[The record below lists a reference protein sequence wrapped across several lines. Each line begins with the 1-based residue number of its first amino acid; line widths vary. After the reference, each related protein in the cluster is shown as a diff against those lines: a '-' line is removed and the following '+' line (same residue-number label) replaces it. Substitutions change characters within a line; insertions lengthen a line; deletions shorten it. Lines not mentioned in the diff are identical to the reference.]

1 MHNSHRSLQDID
13 QCLRQLLPET
23 GRKHLLRFLPLA
35 ILGVV
40 LSASC
45 HLSRIAAALA
55 FAGKPR
61 TVLQRLR
68 RWIMRS
74 SFTVTELLPELARGF
89 VAYCAAD
96 PLPLLVDRTE
106 CKHANLLVAAVPL
119 RGRAIPVAAMIL
131 PGPKATNATE
141 LKQLLEAAAPALPPG
156 ATIVVVGD
164 REFGNI
170 PAIQAI
176 HSRGWHFCLRF
187 KNDTWFYDGC
197 GAQWQARD
205 AFTPRRRRLLWSDV
219 HITLQRYGPVQC
231 ALAWQEGEDTPWV
244 LVSDLPAEGLRR
256 IYRQRMRIDEMF
268 SDLKERGFDLEAT
281 RLRDPDRILRLAVL
295 LCLAYLWL
303 LIVAWHAVR
312 RGLRR
317 HVDPAL
323 RRALSYLQIGLRLL
337 HHQPPRLVHSLLQ
350 AASRTLRQ
358 SEG

>member
-1 MHNSHRSLQDID
+1 MHNSHRSLQEID

-23 GRKHLLRFLPLA
+23 GKKHLLRFLPLA

-45 HLSRIAAALA
+45 HLNRIAAALG
-55 FAGKPR
+55 FAGQPK

-89 VAYCAAD
+89 VACCAAD
-96 PLPLLVDRTE
+96 PLPLLVDRTQW
-106 CKHANLLVAAVPL
+106 KHANLLVAAVPF

-131 PGPKATNATE
+131 EGPKATSATE
-141 LKQLLEAAAPALPPG
+141 LQQLLKAAAPALPSR

-170 PAIQAI
+170 PAIKVI
-176 HSRGWHFCLRF
+176 RSRGWHFCLRF
-187 KNDTWFYDGC
+187 KKHTWFYDRC
-197 GAQWQARD
+197 GAEWQAQD
-205 AFTPRRRRLLWSDV
+205 AFAARRRTLWPDV
-219 HITLQRYGPVQC
+219 HITLQHYGPVQC
-231 ALAWQEGEDTPWV
+231 ALAWQEGEEAPWV
-244 LVSDLPAEGLRR
+244 LVSDLPAKGLRR
-256 IYRQRMRIDEMF
+256 IYRQRMRIEEMF
-268 SDLKERGFDLEAT
+268 SDLKGRGFDLEAT

-303 LIVAWHAVR
+303 LMAAWHAVR

-317 HVDPAL
+317 HVDPAM
-323 RRALSYLQIGLRLL
+323 RRALSYLQIALRFIN
-337 HHQPPRLVHSLLQ
+337 HQPPHIVRRLLR